1 MFVLAQLNPEF
12 TGGLVA
18 SLVFG
23 LIGLALLLVGYWL
36 FDLIT
41 PRLDVQEQLT
51 KGNTAVAIVIGA
63 LLWSIAYIVTH
74 VVH

>member
-1 MFVLAQLNPEF
+1 MFVLAQLDLEF

>member
-23 LIGLALLLVGYWL
+23 LIGLALLLAGYWL
-36 FDLIT
+36 FDLMT